1 MSDDRDKL
9 LQVMSSLESDYRSGK
24 ISKEK
29 YSYFR
34 SKYEDKLNSIDA
46 MEATRRI
53 RSMQG
58 KSTAPTQ
65 NGKRNKKP
73 AVDKKKHEQDLVQ
86 KYIINPKKGD
96 AKYNKKKKTAM
107 DSGTFR
113 LILLLILVIGFT
125 AGVAY
130 GVFNF
135 DFETGTDTTSVGIVE
150 DTAFPEI
157 TVVVTNVTNNI
168 STNTSNTTVLDTT
181 TDDTNN
187 DDNNDNVETT
197 RDDSS
202 KSSQSSSSQSQS
214 SSSQQSSSQSDS
226 GQQSSSSTDSGS
238 SDSSPSSTD
247 SGGSSSDAGSD
258 GGSSE

>member
-58 KSTAPTQ
+58 KSTAPKQ
-65 NGKRNKKP
+65 NIKRSKKP

-96 AKYNKKKKTAM
+96 AKYNKKKKAAM
-107 DSGTFR
+107 DSGTFK
-113 LILLLILVIGFT
+113 LILILVLVVAFT

-135 DFETGTDTTSVGIVE
+135 DFETGTDTTPVGIVE

-157 TVVVTNVTNNI
+157 TVVVANVTNNI
-168 STNTSNTTVLDTT
+168 STNNSNATIIDTST
-181 TDDTNN
+181 
-187 DDNNDNVETT
+187 DDNNDDSNDNIETT
-197 RDDSS
+197 TVDSQNPS
-202 KSSQSSSSQSQS
+202 QSSSSSQSGSSSSSSSQSSST
-214 SSSQQSSSQSDS
+214 
-226 GQQSSSSTDSGS
+226 QQSSSSS
-238 SDSSPSSTD
+238 D
-247 SGGSSSDAGSD
+247 SGGSDPAPSSSDSGGSDSDSGSD